1 MVVLV
6 AHEAELPPC
15 RKKDSR
21 VNRSKSQVVSGGP
34 VQSQIIG
41 ASPEVFLALDLPFWL
56 ISKDLASYLLPTVML
71 TANLCSLGALFLPTP
86 HLQDHFCLSLALNDC
101 LAFVFSLMIVPE
113 IASLCDFLSMSL
125 KPSASPVG
133 TGQRCLTQRLI

>member
-1 MVVLV
+1 MVLV
-6 AHEAELPPC
+6 AHEAELPLC

-41 ASPEVFLALDLPFWL
+41 ASPEVFLALDVPFWL
-56 ISKDLASYLLPTVML
+56 IYKDLASYSLPTIML
-71 TANLCSLGALFLPTP
+71 TANLYSLGALFLPTP
-86 HLQDHFCLSLALNDC
+86 HLQDHFCLSLALNGC
-101 LAFVFSLMIVPE
+101 PAFVFSLMPVPGMPL
-113 IASLCDFLSMSL
+113 LCDLISRSL